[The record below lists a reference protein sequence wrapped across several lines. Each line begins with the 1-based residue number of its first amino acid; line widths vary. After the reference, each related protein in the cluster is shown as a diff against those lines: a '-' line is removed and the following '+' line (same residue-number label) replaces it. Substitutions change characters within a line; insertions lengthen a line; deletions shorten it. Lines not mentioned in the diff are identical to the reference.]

1 MDYSPT
7 LPLFKSETKNC
18 PVTVAVET
26 MAESGAESRG
36 AVFTR
41 REIVDFIL
49 DLIRYTSD
57 KPLHTMRLLEPSF
70 GQGDFLMPLR
80 QKMLFLF
87 Y

>member
-7 LPLFKSETKNC
+7 LPLFKSEAKNC

-36 AVFTR
+36 AVFTH

-49 DLIRYTSD
+49 DLVTD
-57 KPLHTMRLLEPSF
+57 KPLHTMCLLELLF